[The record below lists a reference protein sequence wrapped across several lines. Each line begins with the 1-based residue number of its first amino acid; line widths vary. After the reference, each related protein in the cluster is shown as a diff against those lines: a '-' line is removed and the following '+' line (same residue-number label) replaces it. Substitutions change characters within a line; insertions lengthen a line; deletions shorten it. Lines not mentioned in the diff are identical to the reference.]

1 MGHRVRSGG
10 DSGEFRLTTNF
21 SELREEQKTKEL
33 HKPAA
38 DSRPDCRFIVLLH
51 RTNYGMMDGIIDDE
65 RNH

>member
-10 DSGEFRLTTNF
+10 VLENSAELLSF

-38 DSRPDCRFIVLLH
+38 DSRPDCRFIVLLGPEKLWKNGQDH
-51 RTNYGMMDGIIDDE
+51 
-65 RNH
+65 